1 LNSHSVI
8 LLNLTLS
15 LTLSLATYFLAFLPS
30 LALSDL
36 SRYVGVDIAVDSLKH
51 FVDERLLMDSISEVN
66 RLKVTQL
73 VGADMGKDSLSTSCL
88 ETHTWKGGATKLSSH
103 WDHRLE

>member
-1 LNSHSVI
+1 MPS
-8 LLNLTLS
+8 
-15 LTLSLATYFLAFLPS
+15 YFSSIPLPS
-30 LALSDL
+30 PSLCHFLLLLPSLSDL
-36 SRYVGVDIAVDSLKH
+36 SRYVGVDIAVDSLRH

-73 VGADMGKDSLSTSCL
+73 VGADMSKDSLSASCL

-103 WDHRLE
+103 WDHRLK